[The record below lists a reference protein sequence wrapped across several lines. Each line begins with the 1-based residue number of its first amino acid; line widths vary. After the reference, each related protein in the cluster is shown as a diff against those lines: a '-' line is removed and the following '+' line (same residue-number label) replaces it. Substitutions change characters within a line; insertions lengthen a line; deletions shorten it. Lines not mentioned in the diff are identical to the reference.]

1 MKKGLP
7 ALSGKVMVVTG
18 AASGIGREL
27 ALQLCR
33 KGGHLALVDLNADGL
48 RQLQAELAGIDSSR
62 RVTLHVADVADRTR
76 MGAVCDEV
84 IASHRTVHLLVNNA
98 GIGYEAAFPRTGLDA
113 LERVLAVNLWG
124 TIYGC
129 HYFLPQL
136 AKAGQAH
143 IVNVSSLF
151 GIVGM
156 PGQTAYCTSKY
167 AVRGF
172 SESLMEELR
181 DTTVGLTVVHPGS
194 VATNIMKTAEG
205 DDPLLLKRI
214 ADWYEANAISPATA
228 ARQIIAA
235 VEKGKPRLLI
245 SPEVKFADIVKRL
258 APIGGNKAIVDLTI
272 RVLGLEDMRE
282 KRRRQWQETM
292 LDDAPR
298 S

>member
-1 MKKGLP
+1 MKKGIPELG
-7 ALSGKVMVVTG
+7 GKVMVITG

-48 RQLQAELAGIDSSR
+48 HQLQAELASIDSSR
-62 RVTLHVADVADRTR
+62 RVTLHVADVADKAR

-84 IASHRTVHLLVNNA
+84 TVAHRTVNLLVNNA
-98 GIGYEAAFPRTGLDA
+98 GIGYEAAFPRTGLDS

-172 SESLMEELR
+172 SESLWEELR

-214 ADWYEANAISPATA
+214 ADWFESNAMEPAKA
-228 ARQIIAA
+228 ARQIITAI
-235 VEKGKPRLLI
+235 EKGKPRLLI
-245 SPEVKFADIVKRL
+245 SPEVKFADIVKRV
-258 APIGGNKAIVDLTI
+258 APVRGNMAIVDLTV
-272 RVLGLEDMRE
+272 RVLGLEDLRE

-292 LDDAPR
+292 LDGDPP

>member
-7 ALSGKVMVVTG
+7 QLGGKVMVITG

-33 KGGHLALVDLNADGL
+33 KGGHLALVDLDADGL
-48 RQLQAELAGIDSSR
+48 QQLQTELAGIDASR
-62 RVTLHVADVADRTR
+62 RVTLHVADVADKAR

-84 IASHRTVHLLVNNA
+84 IEAHRTVHLLVNNA
-98 GIGYEAAFPRTGLDA
+98 GIAYEAAFPQTGLEA

-136 AKAGQAH
+136 AKAGRAH

-156 PGQTAYCTSKY
+156 AGQTAYCTSKY

-172 SESLMEELR
+172 SESLFEELR

-205 DDPLLLKRI
+205 DDPQLLKRI
-214 ADWYEANAISPATA
+214 ADWFEANAIPPASA
-228 ARQIIAA
+228 ARQIIKA
-235 VEKGKPRLLI
+235 VEKGNPRLLI

-258 APIGGNKAIVDLTI
+258 APVRGNKAIVDLTV
-272 RVLGLEDMRE
+272 RALGLEDMRE

-292 LDDAPR
+292 IDGEPR